1 MGMRIKAKIER
12 ARHIVSTVGDSLT
25 IERIEGLIRDYEQQ
39 LLTID
44 CEDRRNPPHG
54 YSSQPCWPCC
64 AGCDVARLPPSGG
77 AASI

>member
-25 IERIEGLIRDYEQQ
+25 IERIEGLIRDYEKQ

-44 CEDRRNPPHG
+44 CEDRRNPP
-54 YSSQPCWPCC
+54 
-64 AGCDVARLPPSGG
+64 SG
-77 AASI
+77 